1 MGPGSASGHDASIV
15 GDALATPPVFSQPG
29 LKPISPYL
37 NAVGPV
43 FMDPESNTQP
53 FGLNYLD
60 SVCLPPF
67 FEQQPFYPELSIIDP
82 PSISP
87 TTATR
92 QPIGQ
97 DQIYLNVELPAGE
110 TRPKSQLGSF
120 PDPGRSHVHL
130 APFIRVSQED
140 WEWLNAQISR
150 FSSIQLIAPEL
161 PSRHAISRYMHGF
174 VNGFHPHFPILHP
187 QTLRFREMAPELV
200 LALAAVGSHYCLES
214 HQGLK
219 LFHLARVIALEQI
232 QQRENDKETAAQPP
246 SDSLQCLTN
255 TPHSTSES
263 NRDDRHDLTT
273 DKGLESS
280 QDNHALTESIQTLF
294 FLMAMATWAGEHRSL
309 VRHAIAT
316 QSVLAM
322 LVRQH
327 GLSESPVVPMTWQEW
342 ARAESARRTKLIIFC
357 FFDLHTITF
366 NLPSPL
372 MVADIKLRLP
382 CSEMEWKAPDSDSW
396 LAMNER
402 SNRPPFFNDCIAA
415 LIQDADAMPA
425 CSSLGAHVLIHALL
439 QRIISIQHSM
449 QLQGMENQMI
459 PGMSASLR
467 RALRK
472 WQSAWEQNPESSYSP
487 LDKHGP
493 IAFNST
499 VRSLLDP
506 SKTGV

>member
-1 MGPGSASGHDASIV
+1 
-15 GDALATPPVFSQPG
+15 
-29 LKPISPYL
+29 
-37 NAVGPV
+37 
-43 FMDPESNTQP
+43 MDPESNTQP

-82 PSISP
+82 PSLSP

-97 DQIYLNVELPAGE
+97 DQIDLNVEFPVGD
-110 TRPKSQLGSF
+110 TRPKLQPCSF
-120 PDPGRSHVHL
+120 PDSGRSHVHL

-150 FSSIQLIAPEL
+150 FSSTQLLAPEL

-174 VNGFHPHFPILHP
+174 MNGFHPHFPILHP

-232 QQRENDKETAAQPP
+232 QQRENRETVVHPP
-246 SDSLQCLTN
+246 SDSLQYLTN
-255 TPHSTSES
+255 TPQSSGS
-263 NRDDRHDLTT
+263 NLDNRHGMTT
-273 DKGLESS
+273 DVQELDSA
-280 QDNHALTESIQTLF
+280 QDNHELTESIQTLF

-316 QSVLAM
+316 QSMLAM

-396 LAMNER
+396 LAVNER

-415 LIQDADAMPA
+415 LIQDIDTMPA
-425 CSSLGAHVLIHALL
+425 CSSLGGHILIHALL

-449 QLQGMENQMI
+449 QLQGMENQMV
-459 PGMSASLR
+459 PGMSVSLR
-467 RALRK
+467 RDLRK

-499 VRSLLDP
+499 VRLPLTLKSGTRQTLIYIMLGSLP
-506 SKTGV
+506 SGLH